1 MKFLND
7 RIQLGFRNEKALVN
21 ERLLSEKEFPVEVL
35 QKPDERVDVL
45 FKYGSNQRIF
55 DEFITALADY
65 IINKY
70 EKKILKRIILNNYG
84 DLKPFQLQDIVSH
97 LPELEQDRETGRA
110 KRRSP
115 FKCKDIFS

>member
-55 DEFITALADY
+55 DDL
-65 IINKY
+65 
-70 EKKILKRIILNNYG
+70 LQHLPIIL
-84 DLKPFQLQDIVSH
+84 
-97 LPELEQDRETGRA
+97 
-110 KRRSP
+110 
-115 FKCKDIFS
+115 